1 MVQLS
6 GIPKTSVYRMVG
18 SLEDMG
24 FLTREADG
32 KYVLGLLFLQFGQLV
47 SERLDM
53 RNLAVPLMRELRDDI
68 GEAVNLIIPDG
79 KEAMYIEKVD
89 TLQPVRVYTRI
100 GRRAPLYAGA
110 CPRILLAFLP
120 IDKQTQYL
128 SETKLLPI
136 ASGTITDL
144 AELEQILDDSR
155 RNGYSVSHHELEDG
169 TAAVAAPVFD
179 FTGQVIAG
187 LSVAG
192 PAARFQDEHLP
203 DLIQKVKTFAN
214 QLSNQMGWNGG
225 VIIRN
230 A

>member
-1 MVQLS
+1 
-6 GIPKTSVYRMVG
+6 
-18 SLEDMG
+18 
-24 FLTREADG
+24 
-32 KYVLGLLFLQFGQLV
+32 
-47 SERLDM
+47 M
-53 RNLAVPLMRELRDDI
+53 RNLALPLMRELRDDI

-120 IDKQTQYL
+120 IDMQTQYL

-155 RNGYSVSHHELEDG
+155 RYGFSVSHHELEDG
-169 TAAVAAPVFD
+169 TSAVAAPVFD

-192 PAARFQDEHLP
+192 PASRFQDEHLP
-203 DLIQKVKTFAN
+203 DLIQKVKHFAN
-214 QLSNQMGWNGG
+214 QLSAQMGWNGG
-225 VIIRN
+225 VSIRN